1 MPESA
6 ASSDGSIRL
15 AIGVS
20 VPASAVRMSY
30 TSSQGPGGQN
40 VNRRA
45 TKAELR
51 LNLDD
56 LPISPAAVRRLRI
69 RAAHLVTDAGE
80 LIIISDKYRSQARN
94 RQAAMDRLRE
104 LVAVAIIEPKKRRK
118 TRPSRGS
125 IERRLESKRQQS
137 QKKGRRKPPDGN

>member
-1 MPESA
+1 MAESTP
-6 ASSDGSIRL
+6 SSDGSVRL
-15 AIGVS
+15 AIGVHVS
-20 VPASAVRMSY
+20 ASAVRMSY
-30 TSSQGPGGQN
+30 ASSQGPGGQN

-51 LNLDD
+51 LDLDD
-56 LPISPAAVRRLRI
+56 LPITPAAVRRLRI
-69 RAAHLVTDAGE
+69 RAAHLVTNNGE

-94 RQAAMDRLRE
+94 RQACMDRLRE

-118 TRPSRGS
+118 TKPSRGS

-137 QKKGRRKPPDGN
+137 QKKGRRKSPDGE

>member
-1 MPESA
+1 MPEPT
-6 ASSDGSIRL
+6 ASSEGSIRL

-20 VPASAVRMSY
+20 IPASAIRMSY
-30 TSSQGPGGQN
+30 SSSSGPGGQN

-56 LPISPAAVRRLRI
+56 LPINPAAVRRLCI
-69 RAAHLVTDAGE
+69 RATHLVTDSGE
-80 LIIISDKYRSQARN
+80 LIISSDKYRSQTRN
-94 RQAAMDRLRE
+94 RQATMDRLRE
-104 LVAVAIIEPKKRRK
+104 LIGVAIVEPKKRRK

-137 QKKGRRKPPDGN
+137 QKKGRRKPPNGE

>member
-1 MPESA
+1 MPEPT
-6 ASSDGSIRL
+6 ASSEGSIRL

-20 VPASAVRMSY
+20 VPASAIRMSY
-30 TSSQGPGGQN
+30 SSSSGPGGQN

-56 LPISPAAVRRLRI
+56 LPINPAAVRRLCI
-69 RAAHLVTDAGE
+69 RATHLVTDSGE
-80 LIIISDKYRSQARN
+80 LIIISDKYRSQTRN
-94 RQAAMDRLRE
+94 RQATMDRLRE
-104 LVAVAIIEPKKRRK
+104 LIGVAIVEPKKRRK

-125 IERRLESKRQQS
+125 IERRLESKRQRS
-137 QKKGRRKPPDGN
+137 QKKGRRKPPNGE